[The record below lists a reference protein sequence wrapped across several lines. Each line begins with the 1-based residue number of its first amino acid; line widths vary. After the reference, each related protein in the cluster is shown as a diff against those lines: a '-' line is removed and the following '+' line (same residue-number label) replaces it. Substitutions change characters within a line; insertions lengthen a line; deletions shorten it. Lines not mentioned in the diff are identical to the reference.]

1 MMRIVFTAITAIV
14 FSLFGHA
21 QLLWKISGKDIQKP
35 SYLFG
40 THHIAPINV
49 LDSVTGFNEALAA
62 SDRVYG
68 EVEMSKLMTPEGQQQ
83 LLTAFLAPAD
93 STMSK
98 VFTPAQLDSINT
110 FLIKNLGAPVQAFE
124 SYKPV
129 MLQTTIA
136 SVLSIKAFPDF
147 NPNQQLDHTVQLLAK
162 EKGKPVDGLETVEDQ
177 IQMLTSASIASQ
189 AKALLE
195 MIADEDSTIKQSIDL
210 ARYYRLGDIVTLQK
224 MFGEDNSYNLE
235 NILYRRNRNW
245 VKIMKEQLPECSNMY
260 VVGAGHLP
268 GDKGVI
274 NLLRKEGYTVTPM

>member
-1 MMRIVFTAITAIV
+1 
-14 FSLFGHA
+14 
-21 QLLWKISGKDIQKP
+21 
-35 SYLFG
+35 
-40 THHIAPINV
+40 
-49 LDSVTGFNEALAA
+49 
-62 SDRVYG
+62 
-68 EVEMSKLMTPEGQQQ
+68 
-83 LLTAFLAPAD
+83 
-93 STMSK
+93 
-98 VFTPAQLDSINT
+98 
-110 FLIKNLGAPVQAFE
+110 
-124 SYKPV
+124 

-162 EKGKPVDGLETVEDQ
+162 EKGKPVDGLETVEEQ

-224 MFGEDNSYNLE
+224 MFEEDNSYNLE

-245 VKIMKEQLPECSNMY
+245 VKIMKEQLPKCSNMY